1 VLTYGGGEAQKSTQL
16 ELLCAPGVSG
26 LDTGPTFMGKKGG
39 VFRFSWKTSAG
50 CPLNATRAGGAA
62 ARAATGSSGVLSGVR
77 DGVLSAQ
84 LLRAGYFIMV
94 AEDGMSCA
102 WWSSSC
108 LLRGAR
114 RRPPP
119 PAGRPLP
126 M

>member
-1 VLTYGGGEAQKSTQL
+1 VLPKT
-16 ELLCAPGVSG
+16 
-26 LDTGPTFMGKKGG
+26 
-39 VFRFSWKTSAG
+39 WKTSAS